1 MGLIPVCLVSAHA
14 RRGRTAH
21 LCPHYGHVEA
31 QHAFRLQTSCKL
43 KAHMNHRW
51 APPRRRAR
59 APSLWRPSVIHMS
72 LQFATSLQTE
82 GALRFDVA
90 IVQTQMSS
98 PATAR
103 VRADE
108 TYRHLA
114 LKFPLVRGQT

>member
-1 MGLIPVCLVSAHA
+1 M
-14 RRGRTAH
+14 
-21 LCPHYGHVEA
+21 
-31 QHAFRLQTSCKL
+31 
-43 KAHMNHRW
+43 
-51 APPRRRAR
+51 
-59 APSLWRPSVIHMS
+59 IHMS

-98 PATAR
+98 PATVR

-114 LKFPLVRGQT
+114 LKYPLVRGQT

>member
-1 MGLIPVCLVSAHA
+1 M
-14 RRGRTAH
+14 
-21 LCPHYGHVEA
+21 
-31 QHAFRLQTSCKL
+31 
-43 KAHMNHRW
+43 
-51 APPRRRAR
+51 
-59 APSLWRPSVIHMS
+59 IHMS